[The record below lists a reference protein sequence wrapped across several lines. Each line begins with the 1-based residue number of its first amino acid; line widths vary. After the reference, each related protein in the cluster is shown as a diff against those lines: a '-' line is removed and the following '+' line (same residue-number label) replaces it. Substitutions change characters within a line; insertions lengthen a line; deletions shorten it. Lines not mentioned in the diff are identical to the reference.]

1 MVEIHGHEQKVEV
14 MPHYKEEICVNTK
27 MARENEDEC
36 PSFLWYFVASFG
48 YTLLILLILVA
59 YLIMY
64 SSHFMWA
71 LSKKKGPKCS
81 RSLRPPIY
89 KQAGG
94 VECEVRELL
103 CSDKAVGTTLKT
115 LFP

>member
-1 MVEIHGHEQKVEV
+1 
-14 MPHYKEEICVNTK
+14 

-71 LSKKKGPKCS
+71 LSKKKGPKLKNVSKGSKSATDS
-81 RSLRPPIY
+81 RGSSEMKDSKENKEEKGNKESR
-89 KQAGG
+89 
-94 VECEVRELL
+94 
-103 CSDKAVGTTLKT
+103 DD
-115 LFP
+115 